1 MNLHAKAGSPYAF
14 ESELPDAIVSY
25 VGENPEILWES
36 GEVVVYAG
44 GGYQAH
50 VGPPDAVA
58 RERLVL
64 LRELAKDIPLFLPQV
79 LDWDITWTVVEDL
92 RPTDAWSDE
101 DVMAAV
107 AELSRLHETF
117 ERSDD
122 LTSPLLRR
130 PFDRDCDEVLAP
142 ARECGWQLPDPLAQ
156 LLEDPSPLLEV
167 LGCMPETLLHGDPW
181 PANVALRG
189 SERVW
194 LNWWQL
200 SVGPGVA
207 DLASWLDQTPFQ
219 LGRVVDR
226 LTEIEAYLAAR
237 DEPFDRKLFGAALD
251 ASRIFWFL
259 ACDVPQLP
267 ELAAQRPDLAETMNR
282 EALRALEAFERQRG

>member
-1 MNLHAKAGSPYAF
+1 MKPHTKWGSPF
-14 ESELPDAIVSY
+14 GSESGLPDAVVSY
-25 VGENPEILWES
+25 VGDDPDVLWES
-36 GEVVVYAG
+36 PEVVVYAG
-44 GGYQAH
+44 SGYQAH
-50 VGPPDAVA
+50 VGPPDSVA

-64 LRELAKDIPLFLPQV
+64 LRELAGEIPLALPQV

-107 AELSRLHETF
+107 AELSRLHEKF
-117 ERSDD
+117 ELSDD
-122 LTSPLLRR
+122 LTIPLLRR

-142 ARECGWQLPDPLAQ
+142 ARESGWELPEPLAE
-156 LLEDPSPLLEV
+156 LLADPSPLLEV
-167 LGCMPETLLHGDPW
+167 LACLPETLLHGDPW

-189 SERVW
+189 TERVW

-226 LTEIEAYLAAR
+226 MSQIEAYLAAR
-237 DEPFDRKLFGAALD
+237 NEPFDRKLFGAALD
-251 ASRIFWFL
+251 AARIFWFL

-267 ELAAQRPDLAETMNR
+267 ELAAERSDLAETMNR